1 MNPSKKQELLFN
13 KLKATNNL
21 TKDYILN
28 QVEIRNKRIYEIEM
42 DIEHIKVSK
51 SMQINYIEQFK
62 SAISPTQIQKIVGR
76 INIPTLQINM
86 AGMLDALYEIID
98 ELKVEIDNYNS
109 ILLKI

>member
-1 MNPSKKQELLFN
+1 MNPAKKQELLF
-13 KLKATNNL
+13 KRLQSTNNL

-28 QVEIRNKRIYEIEM
+28 QVEIRNKRIYELEL

-51 SMQINYIEQFK
+51 SMQVRYIEQFK
-62 SAISPTQIQKIVGR
+62 SAATPSQIQKIVAK

-86 AGMLDALYEIID
+86 AGIMDALYEIID
-98 ELKVEIDNYNS
+98 QLKEEIDNYNS